1 MIGSKPYFVSVLPL
15 VIPRTSSICRPIIEA
30 SPFRLRL
37 LPNIYRTCSLWALAH
52 RLPEAPSVISPSQLP
67 DRIFSTDAL
76 NQFHFQEQRI
86 VAADVTMS
94 RVPIFN

>member
-1 MIGSKPYFVSVLPL
+1 
-15 VIPRTSSICRPIIEA
+15 
-30 SPFRLRL
+30 
-37 LPNIYRTCSLWALAH
+37 
-52 RLPEAPSVISPSQLP
+52 LPEAPSVISPSQLP